1 MGLAIDTVGLTF
13 TAASAATTTYQALV
27 AANGDSLTVRS
38 FNPPATAMLEEILYD
53 ASTVN
58 AIRVRSP
65 MFHDD
70 VQGVRFTPGVTP
82 IRYQFASQA
91 PQSLVSAD
99 TLIAEV
105 NDQTAS
111 AVYVAGL
118 RIYYSDLIGAAA
130 RLKNPGDVLGNV
142 KSIKPVL
149 VTVTT
154 PTAKVWT
161 DTAITT
167 TENLLHANT
176 DYAVLGYLSDSAT
189 CLVGVKGQE
198 TSNLRV
204 CGSGETNLYDTS
216 DLFVQLSNHL
226 GTPHIPVFNSQNAS
240 NYYVSVYPRANTT
253 LNITLVLAEMLR
265 SGI

>member
-1 MGLAIDTVGLTF
+1 MGLAIDTVGLTVTSG
-13 TAASAATTTYQALV
+13 TAATAAYLGMT

-38 FNPPATAMLEEILYD
+38 FNAPASALLEEILYD

-58 AIRVRSP
+58 AVRVRSP

-70 VQGVRFTPGVTP
+70 VQGIRFTPGVAP
-82 IRYQFASQA
+82 VRHQFAPQA
-91 PQSLVSAD
+91 PQRLISGD

-105 NDQTAS
+105 NDQTAN

-118 RIYYSDLIGAAA
+118 RIYYSDLIGGAA
-130 RLKNPGDVLGNV
+130 RLKNPGDVLGNI
-142 KSIKPVL
+142 KSVKPVL

-161 DTAITT
+161 DTSITT

-176 DYAVLGYLSDSAT
+176 DYAVLGYLVDSAT

-204 CGSGETNLYDTS
+204 CGSGQTELYDTS
-216 DLFVQLSNHL
+216 NLFVDLANAL

-240 NYYVSVYPRANTT
+240 NYYVSVFPRANTT
-253 LNITLVLAEMLR
+253 LNVTLILAEMA
-265 SGI
+265 SPVP

>member
-13 TAASAATTTYQALV
+13 TAGTANTGLYQALA

-38 FNPPATAMLEEILYD
+38 FNAPATAMLEEILYD
-53 ASTVN
+53 ASAVN

-70 VQGVRFTPGVTP
+70 VQGIRFTPGNAPTRVEMP
-82 IRYQFASQA
+82 QYASQA
-91 PQSLVSAD
+91 LRSAD

-105 NDQTAS
+105 DDVTNS

-161 DTAITT
+161 DTSITT

-176 DYAVLGYLSDSAT
+176 DYAVLGYVVDSAT

-198 TSNLRV
+198 TSNLRI
-204 CGSGETNLYDTS
+204 CGSGQTELYETSNE
-216 DLFVQLSNHL
+216 FVRLSNVY

-240 NYYVSVYPRANTT
+240 NVYVSVFPRAATT
-253 LNITLVLAEMLR
+253 LNVTLVLAEMTNPVP
-265 SGI
+265 

>member
-1 MGLAIDTVGLTF
+1 MGLAIDTVGLTVTAG
-13 TAASAATTTYQALV
+13 TAATSAYLGMT

-38 FNPPATAMLEEILYD
+38 FNAPATAMLEEILYD

-58 AIRVRSP
+58 AVRLRSP

-70 VQGVRFTPGVTP
+70 VQGIRFTPGVAP
-82 IRYQFASQA
+82 IRYQMSPFASQR
-91 PQSLVSAD
+91 LVSAD

-105 NDQTAS
+105 NDQTAN

-118 RIYYSDLIGAAA
+118 RIYYTDLIGAGA

-149 VTVTT
+149 VTVTS

-161 DTAITT
+161 DTAITA

-176 DYAVLGYLSDSAT
+176 DYAVLGYLVDSAT

-204 CGSGETNLYDTS
+204 CGSGQTDLYDTS
-216 DLFVQLSNHL
+216 DMFVQLSRDL

-240 NYYVSVYPRANTT
+240 NYYVSVFPRANTT
-253 LNITLVLAEMLR
+253 LNITLILAEMANTVP
-265 SGI
+265 